1 MPGSSGEGGRARPG
15 PGPPGVRAAPAY
27 SGAVSSPSSIRSRA
41 LLAAGSSR
49 LRLEVRDGRDRLV
62 ASDPGLARLG
72 QAVRAVVGVATTIA
86 VEAALVAVT
95 GTPTTVGLLALML
108 GAVIAMTMST
118 SIREESRRVIVG
130 TATGAGVAA
139 ATGAAIGVVTA
150 QVHAVGLI
158 AFAVVSFVAVWV
170 RRFGPRWVTVGF
182 LLWQAFFFSLF
193 LDPPV
198 STLPLMLTAIGVG
211 TLWVGLLL
219 LTVLHGD
226 PQVRLSRTVTAL
238 RARARAG
245 VAAALEVIDD
255 PDDVGAV
262 RAVRGQLVQL
272 AEISLLLD
280 GQLGTSRALPP
291 WMSAGAVRRWV
302 VDLEIGMDELC
313 AAALELSSRRD
324 EVPATVL
331 DEVRT
336 VLRALGWGDAET
348 ARAAAQRLTT
358 TDHGGN
364 GPARRVGAAA
374 GFIVETVR
382 QWDSPPAWAS
392 TSTGRAAHGAV
403 AEPLDLLD
411 EPDEPDGSEG
421 VEAFEAVVTLTGG
434 NLPGSAALA
443 ARAVTRA
450 DAPRWSPTRLRLTT
464 RQAIQA
470 GVAAALAIVV
480 GEAISPQ
487 RYYWA
492 VIAAFI
498 AFTGTATAGETIRK
512 GVARVVG
519 TFGGLVAAVGLATL
533 TSGQPVAAVLTLL
546 GCIFLAFYVQELSY
560 TAMIFFIT
568 VMLGELYTLLH
579 TFSDQVLLIR
589 LEETAAG
596 ALIGV
601 GVSLLVLPAG
611 TRATLR
617 IARRTFLASLADL
630 LDACADRLDRAAA
643 HRDLLTLVVQM
654 GADARQVVRGHRAM
668 TKGRLFGADREGL
681 RHRISVLGALDAT
694 ARALAAAVD
703 ALGGRTLPELAGAVR
718 AVATEARRLEAV
730 TSLAGPHR
738 DPDDDTDLS
747 QRVSEH
753 LDRVPNDPST
763 ERVCALVRR
772 LTDMLVLLTP
782 RGG

>member
-1 MPGSSGEGGRARPG
+1 M
-15 PGPPGVRAAPAY
+15 
-27 SGAVSSPSSIRSRA
+27 SSPSSIRSRA
-41 LLAAGSSR
+41 LLAAGRSR

-72 QAVRAVVGVATTIA
+72 QAVRAVVAVATTIA

-130 TATGAGVAA
+130 TAIGAGVAA

-198 STLPLMLTAIGVG
+198 STLPFMLTAIGVG
-211 TLWVGLLL
+211 TLWVGVLL
-219 LTVLHGD
+219 LTVLHDD

-245 VAAALEVIDD
+245 VAAALEVIED
-255 PDDVGAV
+255 PDDLGAV

-291 WMSAGAVRRWV
+291 WMTAGTVRRWV
-302 VDLEIGMDELC
+302 VDLEIGMEELC

-324 EVPATVL
+324 EVPAGVL

-382 QWDSPPAWAS
+382 RWDSPPAWAS
-392 TSTGRAAHGAV
+392 TSTGRAAHGAGP
-403 AEPLDLLD
+403 EPLDLLD
-411 EPDEPDGSEG
+411 EPDEPED
-421 VEAFEAVVTLTGG
+421 VEQFEAVVTLTGG

-450 DAPRWSPTRLRLTT
+450 DAPRWSPTRLRFTT

-519 TFGGLVAAVGLATL
+519 TFGGLVAAVGLANL
-533 TSGQPVAAVLTLL
+533 TAGQPVAAMLTLL

-579 TFSDQVLLIR
+579 AFSGQVLLIR
-589 LEETAAG
+589 LEETVVG

-601 GVSLLVLPAG
+601 GVSLAVLPAG
-611 TRATLR
+611 TRATMR

-630 LDACADRLDRAAA
+630 LEACADRLDGAPT
-643 HRDLLTLVVQM
+643 HRDVLTLVVQM
-654 GADARQVVRGHRAM
+654 GSDARQVVRGHRAM
-668 TKGRLFGADREGL
+668 TKGRLFGSDREGL

-694 ARALAAAVD
+694 ARALAADVD
-703 ALGGRTLPELAGAVR
+703 ALGGRTFPELADAVR

-730 TSLAGPHR
+730 TSLAAPHR
-738 DPDDDTDLS
+738 DPDDDTELS

-753 LDRVPNDPST
+753 LDRVTNDPST
-763 ERVCALVRR
+763 ERARALVRR
-772 LTDMLVLLTP
+772 LADMLVLLTP

>member
-1 MPGSSGEGGRARPG
+1 M
-15 PGPPGVRAAPAY
+15 
-27 SGAVSSPSSIRSRA
+27 SSPSSIRSRA
-41 LLAAGSSR
+41 LLAAGGSR

-72 QAVRAVVGVATTIA
+72 QAVRAVVAVATTIA

-95 GTPTTVGLLALML
+95 GTPTTVGLLALLL

-170 RRFGPRWVTVGF
+170 RRFGPRWVTIGF

-219 LTVLHGD
+219 LTVLLDD

-255 PDDVGAV
+255 PHDLGAV

-324 EVPATVL
+324 EVPAAVL

-348 ARAAAQRLTT
+348 ARAAATRLTT

-374 GFIVETVR
+374 GYIVETVR
-382 QWDSPPAWAS
+382 QWDSPTGWAS
-392 TSTGRAAHGAV
+392 TSTGRPAHGAV

-411 EPDEPDGSEG
+411 EPHEPHEPDGSDGSE
-421 VEAFEAVVTLTGG
+421 VAEEFEAVVTLTGG

-450 DAPRWSPTRLRLTT
+450 DASRWSPTRLRLTT

-480 GEAISPQ
+480 GEMISPQ

-519 TFGGLVAAVGLATL
+519 TFGGLVAAVGLANL
-533 TSGQPVAAVLTLL
+533 TAGQPVAAVLTLL

-589 LEETAAG
+589 LEETAVG

-617 IARRTFLASLADL
+617 VARRTFLASLADL
-630 LDACADRLDRAAA
+630 LDACADRLDGAPA

-718 AVATEARRLEAV
+718 AVAWEARRLEAV
-730 TSLAGPHR
+730 ASLAGPHR
-738 DPDDDTDLS
+738 DPHDDTDLS
-747 QRVSEH
+747 QRVSAH
-753 LDRVPNDPST
+753 LDRAPNDPST
-763 ERVCALVRR
+763 ERALTLVRR
-772 LTDMLVLLTP
+772 LADMLVLLTP
-782 RGG
+782 RGGQP